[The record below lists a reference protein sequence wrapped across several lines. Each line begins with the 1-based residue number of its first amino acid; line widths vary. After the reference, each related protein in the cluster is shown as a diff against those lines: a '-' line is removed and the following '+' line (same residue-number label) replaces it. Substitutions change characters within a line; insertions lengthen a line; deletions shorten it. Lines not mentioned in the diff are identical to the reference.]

1 MAESCKYCEAELS
14 TMDIVYIESE
24 VRTAPKKVQNL
35 IATHRNMVC
44 YNCFKRLKNIKVVNV
59 PEKEKRDK
67 I

>member
-44 YNCFKRLKNIKVVNV
+44 YNCFKRLKSMRIVNV
-59 PEKEKRDK
+59 PEIEKRDK

>member
-1 MAESCKYCEAELS
+1 
-14 TMDIVYIESE
+14 MDIVYIESE

-44 YNCFKRLKNIKVVNV
+44 YNCFKRLKNMRIVNV